1 MPDSQLSSTQLQQD
15 IPQQSEFLM
24 AGSLTP
30 DRNSPVLP
38 ESEEDT
44 PMPGFHRR
52 KKVRRMIR
60 KLRNSLP
67 LWERIRI
74 QRVDSAWDGAQRFV
88 LPQHSMYI
96 K

>member
-1 MPDSQLSSTQLQQD
+1 
-15 IPQQSEFLM
+15 M

-30 DRNSPVLP
+30 ARTSPVLP
-38 ESEEDT
+38 ESGEIA
-44 PMPGFHRR
+44 PMPGFHHR
-52 KKVRRMIR
+52 KEVRLTIR

-88 LPQHSMYI
+88 LPQHGMYI